1 MEEFTFGLKL
11 VDSVSQPGK
20 RAVDALR
27 QVEAQAKRTQAAVS
41 GKELGGLGKQLGQVG
56 MAAAREQKKQA
67 DAFGKMWEKVGLS
80 AARAQQRA
88 AQASDRSRQR
98 MYDKAYERA
107 GNRQSMGEHM
117 SFGKLTSAAFLGS
130 ALANVA
136 TGIVS
141 GMIDGAKR
149 AVDIFTEGL
158 KTAFEEG
165 AKEQTLQLGERLSLG
180 AKGGQEFREDAG
192 RFSKLTGFGDDTI
205 RRMLLPMRRAGMNQQ
220 ATRTAFAAAGDIA
233 AGEGQGGNAGR
244 VQELL
249 GSFTKI
255 KQRGGVDEK
264 GLLNMGLNVKDFY
277 AALGKELKVTSK
289 EAKER
294 AESGNMDPQL
304 LLNTVYKGIE
314 KAQGAKLGSGM
325 AQYSQTF
332 ESRMTALK
340 GKWNDFAKTI
350 LNSPLFSRTTALLG
364 QMLERLDPDSPTGQ
378 RIQGALDSMFEKIS
392 SLIGD
397 PADTAQKLAEGIE
410 TAVDVTKQLI
420 TVAAE
425 LADAFLPSL
434 DTIEDMVLAFRE
446 MKAFAGGAAEKAQV
460 TADRLAVDRKRV
472 ARSTEKEIKEAAPE
486 VFARKLQA
494 SMTEEQFNQSI
505 TGDFGGPLAMNPLGL
520 GIALT
525 NASATTREEQNT
537 YRKTRSGGASKQVEV
552 NIPKIELNFHGAVDE
567 DTARKVAD
575 ATHVATTHAL
585 EGAQVA
591 AY

>member
-41 GKELGGLGKQLGQVG
+41 GKELGGLAKQLGQVG

-80 AARAQQRA
+80 AARAQHRA
-88 AQASDRSRQR
+88 AQAADRSRQR

-107 GNRQSMGEHM
+107 GNRQAMGESMG
-117 SFGKLTSAAFLGS
+117 FGKLTSAAFLGS

-136 TGIVS
+136 THIVG

-149 AVDIFTEGL
+149 AVDIFTDGL
-158 KTAFEEG
+158 KSAFEEG

-180 AKGGQEFREDAG
+180 AKGAQEFRDDAG

-205 RRMLLPMRRAGMNQQ
+205 RRMLLPMRRAGMNQGG
-220 ATRTAFAAAGDIA
+220 ARTAFAAAGDIA

-249 GSFTKI
+249 GVFTKI
-255 KQRGGVDEK
+255 QQRGGVDEK

-277 AALGKELKVTSK
+277 AALGKELKVSSK
-289 EAKER
+289 EAKSR
-294 AESGNMDPQL
+294 AESGSLDPQL

-332 ESRMTALK
+332 ESRMAALK
-340 GKWNDFAKTI
+340 SKWNDFAKTI
-350 LNSPLFSRTTALLG
+350 LKSPLFARTTALLG
-364 QMLERLDPDSPTGQ
+364 QLLERLDPDSPTGK
-378 RIQGALDSMFEKIS
+378 RIQASLDSMFEKIS

-410 TAVDVTKQLI
+410 TAIDVTTQLV

-446 MKAFAGGAAEKAQV
+446 MKAFGNAAATKEVDAERGRVNQKRINRA
-460 TADRLAVDRKRV
+460 ADKLV
-472 ARSTEKEIKEAAPE
+472 KEATPGI
-486 VFARKLQA
+486 FAAKVQNAL
-494 SMTEEQFNQSI
+494 TEETFNQSVAA
-505 TGDFGGPLAMNPLGL
+505 DFGGPLGLNPLGL
-520 GIALT
+520 GIALS
-525 NASATTREEQNT
+525 NASGATTQAQNDLGRARGSSRQQT
-537 YRKTRSGGASKQVEV
+537 I
-552 NIPKIELNFHGAVDE
+552 NIPKIELNFHGSVDE

-575 ATHVATTHAL
+575 ATHVATTNAL